1 MSDERRFP
9 IQGGPAI
16 PWAEAE
22 IAYQSYVRFYGPCQT
37 LERLAERDGFG
48 CFEYLCLR
56 YGLEPG
62 DEADA
67 IRRRRGEPGRYS
79 GSRA

>member
-37 LERLAERDGFG
+37 LERLAERGGFDL
-48 CFEYLCLR
+48 FEYVCLR
-56 YGLEPG
+56 FGIDPI
-62 DEADA
+62 DEAA
-67 IRRRRGEPGRYS
+67 TIRSRGGEPSRYS
-79 GSRA
+79 GHRP